1 MTGPSALPTTRY
13 AKSGNVH
20 VAYQVF
26 GNGPIDL
33 VFFPGFVSNIEVYW
47 EEPSFA
53 RWLYKLSRFS
63 RVIMFDK
70 RGTGLS
76 DRLERLPT
84 MDERMDD
91 VRAVMDA
98 AESKRAAVFGLSEG
112 GSLATLFA
120 AHYPE
125 RCQALVLWG
134 AFARFNSWF
143 PTPERLNAF
152 FDYVETKWGT
162 GSNIVAWAPSKAD
175 DPVFRE
181 WFAKRERTGA
191 SPAAATALMRINS
204 EIDIS
209 GILPYVRVATLV
221 IHRTHDPVV
230 NIEGGRYLANSI
242 PNARLL
248 ELPGNNHLPY
258 LGDDLDEVL
267 DEMVEF
273 LTGTK
278 PPAGVERILAT
289 VLFTDIVNSTQ
300 RAEAMGDRRWRE
312 LLDSHNAVFR
322 RELARFRGLE
332 VKTLGDG
339 FMATF
344 DGPGRAIHC
353 SLALISALRS
363 LGVEI
368 RAGLHTGEVEIGS
381 DDVRGIAVHIAARV
395 AAQAQ
400 PSECLVTRTV
410 KDLVAGADVSFAERG
425 KRELKGLTEGI
436 DLFAASPAQLHA
448 QAKPSI

>member
-1 MTGPSALPTTRY
+1 
-13 AKSGNVH
+13 
-20 VAYQVF
+20 
-26 GNGPIDL
+26 
-33 VFFPGFVSNIEVYW
+33 
-47 EEPSFA
+47 
-53 RWLYKLSRFS
+53 
-63 RVIMFDK
+63 MFDK

-125 RCQALVLWG
+125 RCQALILWG

-143 PTPERLNAF
+143 PTPERLNDF

-162 GSNIVAWAPSKAD
+162 GSNIVAWAPSKAN

-209 GILPYVRVATLV
+209 GILPYVRVPTLV

-248 ELPGNNHLPY
+248 ELPGTNHLPY
-258 LGDDLDEVL
+258 LGDDLDHVL
-267 DEMVEF
+267 DEIAEF
-273 LTGTK
+273 LTGAK
-278 PPAGVERILAT
+278 ALAGAERILAT
-289 VLFTDIVNSTQ
+289 VLFTDIVDSTQ

-322 RELARFRGLE
+322 RELVRFRGVE

-339 FMATF
+339 FLATF

-353 SLALISALRS
+353 SLALIGALRS

-368 RAGLHTGEVEIGS
+368 RAGLHTGEVEVGS
-381 DDVRGIAVHIAARV
+381 NDVHGIAVHIAARV

-410 KDLVAGADVSFAERG
+410 KDLVAGADVRFAERG
-425 KRELKGLTEGI
+425 KRELKGLAEGI
-436 DLFAASPAQLHA
+436 DLFAASPAQL
-448 QAKPSI
+448 QA